1 MISKFFVIARYI
13 YSVAKARYT
22 FCEQGDLYSKDHEN
36 LPNYSG
42 NRNHAFSRKRGRGEI
57 QIIGKILWTTTTTTR
72 DGIFA
77 FIGAYR
83 TLSKLYG
90 VIACDST
97 DRGGSYIYKQ
107 SFST

>member
-1 MISKFFVIARYI
+1 MTKG
-13 YSVAKARYT
+13 RYT

-42 NRNHAFSRKRGRGEI
+42 NGNHAFSRNRGRGEI
-57 QIIGKILWTTTTTTR
+57 QIIGKFLWTTTTATR

-77 FIGAYR
+77 FLSAYR
-83 TLSKLYG
+83 TLSKPYG
-90 VIACDST
+90 VTACAST